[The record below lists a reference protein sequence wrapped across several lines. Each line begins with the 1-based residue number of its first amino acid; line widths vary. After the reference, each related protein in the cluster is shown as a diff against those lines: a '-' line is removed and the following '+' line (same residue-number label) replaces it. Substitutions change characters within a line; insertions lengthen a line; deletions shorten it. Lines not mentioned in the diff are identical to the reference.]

1 MTPSLS
7 STPLLLFFICPAIT
21 LWECAKKAG
30 DEKSAFWQQCQWMK
44 LRLDWTTL
52 FFFPPSSI
60 FFYLSSSP
68 PFLCLIWFWCFFSF
82 FLLSVHHLLC
92 SFSIPP
98 LQREG
103 STSGPI
109 PVRIWCW
116 WAELGKVASVARGSE
131 TCASKFPWV
140 RERVYYSSG
149 NLCVKVT
156 EAIWVFMVIGHPF
169 FAPYMGV
176 TFICIN
182 VFSLNSDSVV
192 GAACGLC
199 DLINKIS
206 F

>member
-1 MTPSLS
+1 
-7 STPLLLFFICPAIT
+7 
-21 LWECAKKAG
+21 
-30 DEKSAFWQQCQWMK
+30 MK

-52 FFFPPSSI
+52 FFSPILNFFTSLHHPLFSVSFDSGVSFP
-60 FFYLSSSP
+60 
-68 PFLCLIWFWCFFSF
+68 F

-140 RERVYYSSG
+140 RECVYYSSG

-156 EAIWVFMVIGHPF
+156 EAIWVFIVIGHPF

-192 GAACGLC
+192 EAACGLC

>member
-1 MTPSLS
+1 MLS
-7 STPLLLFFICPAIT
+7 DS
-21 LWECAKKAG
+21 
-30 DEKSAFWQQCQWMK
+30 SASGWNSG
-44 LRLDWTTL
+44 WTEPL
-52 FFFPPSSI
+52 FFFFPHPQF

>member
-21 LWECAKKAG
+21 LWECANKAG
-30 DEKSAFWQQCQWMK
+30 DEKKCFLTAVPVDETQAGLNHS
-44 LRLDWTTL
+44 
-52 FFFPPSSI
+52 FFFSPI
-60 FFYLSSSP
+60 LNFFYLSSSP

-116 WAELGKVASVARGSE
+116 WAKLGKVASVARGSE

-156 EAIWVFMVIGHPF
+156 EAIWVFIVIGHPF